1 MVPTVPAPT
10 IPAVPAPAVL
20 SRTVLVVAAH
30 PDDEVL
36 GCGGTI
42 ARHAAGG
49 DVVHL
54 LFMTNGEDAR
64 GNVPA
69 GHVEARRQAARA
81 AAALLGAQPPV
92 LLDFP
97 DNRMDSL
104 ALLDVVQAVERQ
116 IAAVTPDVIYT
127 HHGGDL
133 NVDHRVVHQA
143 VLTAC
148 RPQAWSPVQALY
160 AFAVPSSSE
169 WAGPG
174 IGPAFQ
180 PTRFVDISGH
190 QPAKRAA
197 LEAYASEMRPF
208 PHSRSLEGVAAL
220 DCWTGAMVG
229 MAAAEGFMVLRE
241 LARA

>member
-1 MVPTVPAPT
+1 MAH
-10 IPAVPAPAVL
+10 
-20 SRTVLVVAAH
+20 TVLVVAAH

-42 ARHAAGG
+42 ARHAAAG
-49 DVVHL
+49 DTVHL

-64 GNVPA
+64 GTAPA
-69 GHVEARRQAARA
+69 DRIDARQQASLA
-81 AAALLGAQPPV
+81 AAAVLGAQTPM

-104 ALLDVVQAVERQ
+104 PLLDVVQAVERR
-116 IAAVTPDVIYT
+116 IAAVAPDIVYT

-148 RPQAWSPVQALY
+148 RPQSWSPIRALY

-169 WAGPG
+169 WSGPG

-180 PTRFVDISGH
+180 PTRFVDISAH
-190 QPAKRAA
+190 RTAKRAA
-197 LEAYASEMRPF
+197 LEAYAAEMRPF
-208 PHSRSLEGVAAL
+208 PHSRSLDGLAAL
-220 DCWTGAMVG
+220 DLWTGAMAG

-241 LARA
+241 LVRA